1 MGQKVHPY
9 GFRLGVIR
17 EPKSLWFAEGNQY
30 RDFLIQDMK
39 IRQFISNRLRDA
51 SVAEVVIDRTAGTV
65 TVTIRTAKP
74 GIVIGRA
81 GQDVEQLRRRLERL
95 VGGRVRVNVEE
106 TPDPDINAQLIAEN
120 IARQIERRVAFRRA
134 MRQAVERAMRM
145 GAQGVRCMVSG
156 RLGGAEIARSES
168 AGPEGRVPLQ
178 TLRADVEYGFAE
190 ARTGYGN
197 IGCKVWIYK
206 GDIVPARR
214 RVRRPDLEEADAP
227 AGDEG
232 EEAADAAVTADA
244 ADARVEADQIESPP
258 EAAAPAVASAG
269 GAVSTPAAQN
279 DDPLVAALQQDED
292 EEQADEEP

>member
-206 GDIVPARR
+206 GDIMPARR
-214 RVRRPDLEEADAP
+214 RVRRPDLEVDAESLDEDDEAIEASDAV
-227 AGDEG
+227 AEG
-232 EEAADAAVTADA
+232 ASAEVGQIEAAPVS
-244 ADARVEADQIESPP
+244 V
-258 EAAAPAVASAG
+258 AAPAAAHAGSA
-269 GAVSTPAAQN
+269 VPISTTQ
-279 DDPLVAALQQDED
+279 DEDPLVAALQQDEG